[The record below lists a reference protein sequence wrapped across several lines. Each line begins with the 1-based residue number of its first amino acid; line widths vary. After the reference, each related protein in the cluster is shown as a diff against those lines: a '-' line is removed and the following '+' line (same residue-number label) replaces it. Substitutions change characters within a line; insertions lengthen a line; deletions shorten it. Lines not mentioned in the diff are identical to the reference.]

1 MTDSKIPK
9 IIKKYYRI
17 NLEIIIKETDFPTK
31 KCRSAK
37 KITQLRGRL
46 HEPSCP
52 GLPS

>member
-37 KITQLRGRL
+37 KITQLKTIIEKQRQRDVRD
-46 HEPSCP
+46 
-52 GLPS
+52 